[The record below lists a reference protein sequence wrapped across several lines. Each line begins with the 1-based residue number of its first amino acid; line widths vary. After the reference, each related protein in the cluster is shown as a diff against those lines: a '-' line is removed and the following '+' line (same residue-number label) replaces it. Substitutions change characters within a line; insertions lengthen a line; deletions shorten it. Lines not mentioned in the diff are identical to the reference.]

1 MRTLRGLADV
11 RLERAGQQER
21 FPEAVALALPDKL
34 RLETLQFGGATAVV
48 LAADGDRLAV
58 YSMASKEFLHGR
70 ASAGAVAALA
80 GVAVEPRHLVRLL
93 AGLPPLPFQSA
104 DPRSRVEPDGAEFVA
119 ESAAGPFWQ
128 RLRLDAGGGVA
139 GGELRTAAGPV
150 FTFRFEDPRWVGG
163 RAFPHRLR
171 LEQPG
176 AGWVDLAYRS
186 VELNP
191 PVEGGIFSLAIPAG
205 DVRVVD
211 LDAAHPR

>member
-1 MRTLRGLADV
+1 M
-11 RLERAGQQER
+11 
-21 FPEAVALALPDKL
+21 
-34 RLETLQFGGATAVV
+34 
-48 LAADGDRLAV
+48 
-58 YSMASKEFLHGR
+58 
-70 ASAGAVAALA
+70 AALA

-119 ESAAGPFWQ
+119 ESAAGPFSQ

-150 FTFRFEDPRWVGG
+150 FTFRFEDPRWVDG

-176 AGWVDLAYRS
+176 AGWVEVAYRS

-191 PVEGGIFSLAIPAG
+191 KSPPVDAAVFTLPVPAG
-205 DVRVVD
+205 AVHVVD
-211 LDAAHPR
+211 LDAVRPR